1 MKMIIFQLNVESVA
15 ICMPLSSVS
24 PGSTAG
30 SVTPVGSMSLPRP
43 GTTALPEGA
52 SGDPKVASLQQLPS
66 NSSTISESGESR
78 HSPSSSHLS
87 FQTVVSSTRGGG
99 PDLPGLAPDAGSMF
113 NPPPLSSSNNHRR
126 RDHHRHYPHPRWP

>member
-15 ICMPLSSVS
+15 ICIPLSSVS
-24 PGSTAG
+24 PGSTDG

-66 NSSTISESGESR
+66 NSSTISESGESSR

-99 PDLPGLAPDAGSMF
+99 PDLPGLAPDAMF
-113 NPPPLSSSNNHRR
+113 NPPPSSNNHRR